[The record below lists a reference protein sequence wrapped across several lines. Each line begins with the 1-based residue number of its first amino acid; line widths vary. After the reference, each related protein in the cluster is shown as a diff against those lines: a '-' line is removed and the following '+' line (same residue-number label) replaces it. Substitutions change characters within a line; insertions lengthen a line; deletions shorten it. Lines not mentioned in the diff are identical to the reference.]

1 MEYAIPAA
9 LVLLVI
15 TGLIVLLVMRSTS
28 KATSRADDDGGP
40 GIGPDEQT
48 PLADT
53 NQHAGQQ
60 RGGETVAGADAG
72 EAGGAGRRHGQGY
85 EGTAPVGA
93 DAQDPEEAA
102 HVQRP
107 GEGEGAARI

>member
-1 MEYAIPAA
+1 MEYAIPLA

-15 TGLIVLLVMRSTS
+15 TGVIVLLVMRSTAKGS
-28 KATSRADDDGGP
+28 SRAEDGGGP
-40 GIGPDEQT
+40 GIGADEDT

-60 RGGETVAGADAG
+60 EGGETVSGYDAG
-72 EAGGAGRRHGQGY
+72 HAGGAGRRHGQGY
-85 EGTAPVGA
+85 AGTAPVGR
-93 DAQDPEEAA
+93 DGDDPSDAA

-107 GEGEGAARI
+107 GEGEGATRI